1 MKDVDLKAITEDVT
15 ERLSA
20 RQNGLRLRVAGD
32 KTYASEVTIYVF
44 VDIEDGGG
52 RNSLDILR
60 LFESVEKQ
68 TSDRFQ
74 VDVMVLPE
82 PPAIM

>member
-32 KTYASEVTIYVF
+32 KTYASEVTI
-44 VDIEDGGG
+44 
-52 RNSLDILR
+52 
-60 LFESVEKQ
+60 
-68 TSDRFQ
+68 
-74 VDVMVLPE
+74 
-82 PPAIM
+82 